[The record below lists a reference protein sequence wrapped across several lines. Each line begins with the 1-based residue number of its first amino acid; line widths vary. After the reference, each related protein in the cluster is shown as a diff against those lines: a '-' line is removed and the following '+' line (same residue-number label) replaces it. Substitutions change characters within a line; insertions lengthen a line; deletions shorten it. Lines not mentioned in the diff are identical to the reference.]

1 MQFTTYEMKAD
12 IAKIESNVSIH
23 CIPFEERFFE
33 EYKKMYNESFWEMR
47 KSLDIKPYDF
57 LSDYAQIRD
66 KIEDIFILVDNG
78 ELVGSVAC
86 YGNEIDDLFVG
97 KQFQGKGIGK
107 QLLLW
112 GMNYIRIKYNSSI
125 HLHVAEWNKKAV
137 MLYRSVGFTIVK
149 TEIISR

>member
-47 KSLDIKPYDF
+47 KSLDIKPYNF
-57 LSDYAQIRD
+57 LSDYAQIKD
-66 KIEDIFILVDNG
+66 KVEDIFILVDNG

-125 HLHVAEWNKKAV
+125 HLHFAKKNKKAV

>member
-1 MQFTTYEMKAD
+1 MRFTAYEMKTD
-12 IAKIESNVSIH
+12 IAKIERNVSIH

-33 EYKKMYNESFWEMR
+33 EYKKMYNESFREMR
-47 KSLDIKPYDF
+47 KCLDIKPYNF
-57 LSDYAQIRD
+57 LSNYAQIKD
-66 KIEDIFILVDNG
+66 KADDIFILVDNG
-78 ELVGSVAC
+78 GLVGSVAC

-149 TEIISR
+149 TEIVER

>member
-1 MQFTTYEMKAD
+1 MRFTAYEMKTD
-12 IAKIESNVSIH
+12 IAKIERNVSIH

-47 KSLDIKPYDF
+47 KSLDIKPYNF
-57 LSDYAQIRD
+57 LSDYAQIKD
-66 KIEDIFILVDNG
+66 KVEDIFILVDNG

-112 GMNYIRIKYNSSI
+112 GMNYIRIKYNS
-125 HLHVAEWNKKAV
+125 
-137 MLYRSVGFTIVK
+137 
-149 TEIISR
+149 

>member
-1 MQFTTYEMKAD
+1 MRFTAYEMITD
-12 IAKIESNVSIH
+12 IAKIERNVSIH

-33 EYKKMYNESFWEMR
+33 EYKKMYNESFREMR
-47 KSLDIKPYDF
+47 KCLDIKPYNF
-57 LSDYAQIRD
+57 LSNYAQIKD
-66 KIEDIFILVDNG
+66 KADDIFILVDNG
-78 ELVGSVAC
+78 GLVGSVAC

-112 GMNYIRIKYNSSI
+112 GMNYMRIKNNSSI
-125 HLHVAEWNKKAV
+125 HLHVAELNRKAV

-149 TEIISR
+149 TGIISR

>member
-1 MQFTTYEMKAD
+1 MRFTAYEMKTD
-12 IAKIESNVSIH
+12 IAKIERNVSIH

-33 EYKKMYNESFWEMR
+33 EYKNMYNESFREMR
-47 KSLDIKPYDF
+47 KCLDIKPYNF
-57 LSDYAQIRD
+57 LSNYAQIKD
-66 KIEDIFILVDNG
+66 KADDIFILVDNG
-78 ELVGSVAC
+78 GLVGSVAC

-112 GMNYIRIKYNSSI
+112 GMNYMRIKNNSSI

-149 TEIISR
+149 TEIVER